1 MTTKEKRHARDLDRI
16 LAPVK
21 DVRPHYT
28 LDGTRFPQTPLPL
41 PSPRRDRKQPRRRR
55 HSPARRVP
63 LALLFTS
70 VKKEKRDHLDHLDH
84 LPPSG
89 PPATLSRRD
98 NLILIITETGNKTR
112 RYHH

>member
-28 LDGTRFPQTPLPL
+28 LDGTRFPQAPLPL
-41 PSPRRDRKQPRRRR
+41 PSPRRDKKGPRRRR

-63 LALLFTS
+63 RALLYTS
-70 VKKEKRDHLDHLDH
+70 VKKEKRDHLDHLPAGH
-84 LPPSG
+84 SS
-89 PPATLSRRD
+89 ATLSRRD

>member
-1 MTTKEKRHARDLDRI
+1 MTTKEKRHARHLDRI

-41 PSPRRDRKQPRRRR
+41 PSPLGDKKQPRRRR
-55 HSPARRVP
+55 HSAARRVP
-63 LALLFTS
+63 RALLFS
-70 VKKEKRDHLDHLDH
+70 SAKKVQRDHLDHLA
-84 LPPSG
+84 PGRSPVSRSG
-89 PPATLSRRD
+89 RQ
-98 NLILIITETGNKTR
+98 NLILIITETGNRTR